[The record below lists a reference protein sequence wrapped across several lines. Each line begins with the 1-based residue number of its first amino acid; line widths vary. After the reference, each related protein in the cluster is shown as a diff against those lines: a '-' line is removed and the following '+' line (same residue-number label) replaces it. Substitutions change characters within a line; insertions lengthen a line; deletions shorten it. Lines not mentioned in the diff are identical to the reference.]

1 MPAVQTTYANSQ
13 ATAYNGMVAD
23 ARLTDILSRECED
36 ATLGFGLA
44 VIKGTADD
52 QVKVGAAGTYVGVT
66 VKDVTL
72 PPPASSAN
80 VDKYIAGQTCA
91 VITRGAVWV
100 VAPATITAGQPA
112 YYTAAGVITNVSSGN
127 TLIAGATFETSGAST
142 TLVRLALR

>member
-1 MPAVQTTYANSQ
+1 MPAVQTTYADKQ

-23 ARLTDILSRECED
+23 TRLTDILSREVED

-44 VIKGTADD
+44 VIKGTAED
-52 QVKVGAAGTYVGVT
+52 QVKVGAAGTYIGIT

-72 PPPASSAN
+72 APPANAAN
-80 VDKYIAGQTCA
+80 VDQYIAGQTCA

-112 YYTAAGVITNVSSGN
+112 YYTSAGVVTNVSSGN
-127 TLIAGATFETSGAST
+127 TAISGATFETGGASGD
-142 TLVRLALR
+142 LVRVGLR